1 MGIRL
6 MVRPRS
12 EAGGTH
18 KQREVMLDGEEILI
32 GRDKACHLVLAQ
44 TAVSR
49 QHARLS
55 REDGLTFI
63 EDLGSAFGT
72 EVNGK
77 PLPRGEKRLLR
88 NGDVIAVAQF
98 DITFDQV
105 SETRGQST
113 EGREGKTS
121 FIAKEAVKDAIRG
134 LAAAS
139 ESPWFRVMNGPLEG
153 EKHPIEE
160 AQELVVGRED
170 DVDIILKDD
179 LVSRRHARFRRD
191 WAGVHVEDLGS
202 RNGIKVNRKRT
213 QRATLADRDEVEV
226 GGIRMLFVD
235 PSAVREEPVVIPEPG
250 TSTEELKS
258 PAADGR
264 GRGINRRALGKS
276 SPELPPEP
284 EPQPEPEP
292 EPASEPF
299 PEEASA
305 AEEEVDP
312 SFDPSE
318 LPPDDLPP
326 DLGNESASLPPPRKG
341 AAALLQDRKKLAVA
355 VGSVVFALAA
365 IVIVLLVALGA

>member
-1 MGIRL
+1 
-6 MVRPRS
+6 
-12 EAGGTH
+12 
-18 KQREVMLDGEEILI
+18 MLDGEEILI
-32 GRDKACHLVLAQ
+32 GRDKACHLVLSQ

-55 REDGLTFI
+55 HEDGLTFI

-105 SETRGQST
+105 SDTRGQSA

-134 LAAAS
+134 LASAS
-139 ESPWFRVMNGPLEG
+139 ESPWFRVMNGPREG
-153 EKHPIEE
+153 EKYPIEE
-160 AQELVVGRED
+160 AQELVAGRED

-226 GGIRMLFVD
+226 GGIRLLFVD
-235 PSAVREEPVVIPEPG
+235 PSAVREEPVVLPEPG

-258 PAADGR
+258 PVAEGR
-264 GRGINRRALGKS
+264 GRSSGINRRVSAK
-276 SPELPPEP
+276 PA
-284 EPQPEPEP
+284 PEPEP
-292 EPASEPF
+292 EPAPEPEPGPV
-299 PEEASA
+299 PEPPQ
-305 AEEEVDP
+305 EEESPDPGEDVDP
-312 SFDPSE
+312 SFEPSE
-318 LPPDDLPP
+318 LPPDDLPL
-326 DLGNESASLPPPRKG
+326 DMGDVSASLPPPRKG